1 MEGGKWHVKTS
12 KENSVF
18 VITAAGENFLT
29 ENIALNPFRELNELV
44 A

>member
-1 MEGGKWHVKTS
+1 MEGGKWHVNTS

-29 ENIALNPFRELNELV
+29 KI
-44 A
+44 